1 MQEMQTKEIIHLP
14 LLLGDNAIFAA
25 GEKVRVWGKIDL
37 AKEGIS
43 KEGEID
49 LAGGDAPG
57 KVNVAFAKNAK
68 GQAEK
73 IVGTACGNAPGEIA
87 GTPKDSRIA
96 ADIIDCAASGVAL
109 KQKEN
114 ALKMSESLTVRLKK
128 EGKTVAE
135 AVLPVRQ
142 KTGAFDGYL
151 PETPAGTGYELEFS
165 ACSAVKT
172 VKNVAFGRVILAGG
186 QSNMGW
192 RTFQCYNKDMSLLYE
207 KEIAAAN
214 DNEIRLFGVLRKFS
228 DKKIDDVEASFSG
241 GWRVLSPEIAHDF
254 GAIAFFF
261 AERLHELTKE
271 PVGVVMSCMGGV
283 PIHSWMSESSYQRL
297 LSQGFSP
304 VSPQTPEEFLPA
316 SYFNGNIYP
325 LRKFRFS
332 GLIWY
337 QGEGDFNRYGERLRE
352 MVCGWRRSLRQ
363 PLPMA
368 DCGMHTMETETE
380 TYAKCRDEHKTG
392 VRMLKNA
399 TYTTICDTGLPLCRI
414 GEKDDLNTGTGIHPY
429 DKKVVGYRTAERFY
443 GAFLG
448 GKELSDSPQP
458 VSVMRERGKIR
469 LRLKNVGDGL
479 LLQNAAGFY
488 AETGED
494 RVRLTPRLIKKD
506 EIEFSGVPEAAE
518 TLSYGRVFE
527 NDRGEKPQSMR
538 DCFSV
543 YNSENGE
550 LRYPLDSFRIQLKGL

>member
-14 LLLGDNAIFAA
+14 LLLGDNVIFTA
-25 GEKVRVWGKIDL
+25 GKKVCVWGKIDL
-37 AKEGIS
+37 AKDSVSAGAAS
-43 KEGEID
+43 D
-49 LAGGDAPG
+49 LT
-57 KVNVAFAKNAK
+57 
-68 GQAEK
+68 E
-73 IVGTACGNAPGEIA
+73 GTAA
-87 GTPKDSRIA
+87 GKA
-96 ADIIDCAASGVAL
+96 DCAASGEIAGAPDSGITAEITAGEASGVAL
-109 KQKEN
+109 RQGGN
-114 ALKMSESLTVRLKK
+114 VFKMSESVTVRLKK

-135 AVLPVRQ
+135 VTLPVRE

-165 ACSAVKT
+165 ACGAVKT

-228 DKKIDDVEASFSG
+228 AKKTDDVEASFSD
-241 GWRVLSPEIAHDF
+241 GWQVLSPKAAYDF

-271 PVGVVMSCMGGV
+271 PVGVVMSCMGGI
-283 PIHSWMSESSYQRL
+283 PIHSWMNEPSYKRL
-297 LSQGFSP
+297 LAQGFPP

-316 SYFNGNIYP
+316 SYFNGCIYP
-325 LRKFRFS
+325 LRKFYFS

-337 QGEGDFNRYGERLRE
+337 QGEGDYDRYGERLRE
-352 MVCGWRRSLRQ
+352 MVCGWRRSMKQ
-363 PLPMA
+363 PLPFA
-368 DCGMHTMETETE
+368 DCGMHTMEKEAE
-380 TYAKCRDEHKTG
+380 TYARCRDAHKTG

-429 DKKVVGYRTAERFY
+429 DKKVVGYRTAERFF

-458 VSVMRERGKIR
+458 VFVMRERGKIR
-469 LRLKNVGDGL
+469 LRLKNVGGGL

-488 AETGED
+488 AETGES

-506 EIEFSGVPEAAE
+506 EIELSGVPEGAE
-518 TLSYGRVFE
+518 ALSYGRVFE
-527 NDRGEKPQSMR
+527 NERGEKPQSMR

-550 LRYPLDSFRIQLKGL
+550 LRYPLDSFRIQLKEI